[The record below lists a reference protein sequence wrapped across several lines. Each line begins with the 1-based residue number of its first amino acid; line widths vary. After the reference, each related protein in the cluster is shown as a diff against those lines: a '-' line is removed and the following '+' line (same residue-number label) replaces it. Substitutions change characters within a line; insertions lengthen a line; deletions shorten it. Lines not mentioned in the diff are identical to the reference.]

1 LVTREPT
8 RRLVGGHTD
17 FVKSLLTISLPQ
29 GGRDLLLS
37 GGADGALLLW
47 DVESGERLQLLRTGH
62 RTGGLLALAP
72 LPTDSD
78 LDGEQKEQA
87 KDAKGSDA
95 NTKDEG
101 KTSMTIFSAGSDR
114 TIRRFSLSHSN
125 PRSGRSLGPSLE
137 EIHPEAPIIAHET
150 SVNGLTFASDSQLW
164 TASADETAKCL
175 LPNLAD
181 PPHWKVNTT
190 LQHGG
195 YVRAVAVDTEGGLI
209 ITAGRSEEV
218 KIWDAETGELE
229 WSYEGHYDEI
239 TGLVVMEARRE
250 VVSISV
256 DGTVRRWGL
265 SSGDI
270 AAAKLKAREEEERR
284 ERGEG
289 GGGEEEDGEG
299 QSAGVGLTEEEERE
313 LAELMEE
320 G

>member
-1 LVTREPT
+1 MTTREPT
-8 RRLVGGHTD
+8 KRLVGGHTD
-17 FVKSLLTISLPQ
+17 FVKCLLTISLPHD
-29 GGRDLLLS
+29 GKDLLIS
-37 GGADGALLLW
+37 GGADGTLVLW
-47 DVESGERLQLLRTGH
+47 DAESGLRLQLLRTGH
-62 RTGGLLALAP
+62 TTGGLLALAL
-72 LPTDSD
+72 LPTGSD

-87 KDAKGSDA
+87 TDTKGSDA

-114 TIRRFSLSHSN
+114 TIRRFSLSYSN
-125 PRSGRSLGPSLE
+125 PQTGRSLGPSLK
-137 EIHPEAPIIAHET
+137 EIHPENPIVAHET
-150 SVNGLTFASDSQLW
+150 SVNCLTFTSDPQLW

-175 LPNLAD
+175 LPDPTD
-181 PPHWKVNTT
+181 PPHWKVSAT

-229 WSYEGHYDEI
+229 WSYGGHYDEI

-265 SSGDI
+265 SSVDI
-270 AAAKLKAREEEERR
+270 AAAKLKAKEEEERR

>member
-1 LVTREPT
+1 M
-8 RRLVGGHTD
+8 
-17 FVKSLLTISLPQ
+17 KCLLTISLPH

-37 GGADGALLLW
+37 GGADGTLVLW
-47 DVESGERLQLLRTGH
+47 DAESGARLKLLRTGH
-62 RTGGLLALAP
+62 TTGGLLTLAL
-72 LPTDSD
+72 LPTDSR
-78 LDGEQKEQA
+78 LDDEQKEQA
-87 KDAKGSDA
+87 EDTESSSAD
-95 NTKDEG
+95 TKNESQ
-101 KTSMTIFSAGSDR
+101 TSMTIFSAGSDR
-114 TIRRFSLSHSN
+114 TIRRFSLSYSN
-125 PRSGRSLGPSLE
+125 PHAGRLHGPSLE
-137 EIHPEAPIIAHET
+137 EIHPEDPIVAHET
-150 SVNGLTFASDSQLW
+150 SVNWLTFACDSQLW

-175 LPNLAD
+175 VPDPTN
-181 PPHWKVNTT
+181 PPHWKVSAT

-218 KIWDAETGELE
+218 TICDAETGELE

-239 TGLVVMEARRE
+239 TGLVVLEARRE

-265 SSGDI
+265 NSGDI
-270 AAAKLKAREEEERR
+270 AAAKQKAREEEERR

-289 GGGEEEDGEG
+289 GGVDNEDDESVSQG

-320 G
+320 D